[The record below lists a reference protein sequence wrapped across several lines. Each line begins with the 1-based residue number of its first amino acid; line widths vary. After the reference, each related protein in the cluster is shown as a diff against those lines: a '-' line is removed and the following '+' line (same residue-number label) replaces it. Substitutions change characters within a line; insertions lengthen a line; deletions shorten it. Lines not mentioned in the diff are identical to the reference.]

1 MHFLFTGSI
10 SRAIEAMTTHTL
22 PSMLGMLRVH
32 RRKKSQLTACRC
44 HLHSHILGSKDS
56 QTPPSC
62 KQPGIRAL
70 KVSRQQF
77 LWQGLRA
84 KVDTTAASRM

>member
-44 HLHSHILGSKDS
+44 HLHSHILGSK
-56 QTPPSC
+56 
-62 KQPGIRAL
+62 
-70 KVSRQQF
+70 
-77 LWQGLRA
+77 GLS
-84 KVDTTAASRM
+84 DTTILQAARDTGTSGEQAAVPLARAPS